1 MLASLLKR
9 YLVKRITKKGT
20 LETALD
26 ILEQIAKLTKS
37 KKDDKAIAEA
47 KKVIQKYK

>member
-26 ILEQIAKLTKS
+26 ILELIAKLTKS
-37 KKDDKAIAEA
+37 KKDDKAVQDI
-47 KKVIQKYK
+47 KKVLDKLN

>member
-1 MLASLLKR
+1 MIGILLKK
-9 YLVKRITKKGT
+9 YLVSRVLKKGT

-26 ILEQIAKLTKS
+26 ILELIAKLTKS